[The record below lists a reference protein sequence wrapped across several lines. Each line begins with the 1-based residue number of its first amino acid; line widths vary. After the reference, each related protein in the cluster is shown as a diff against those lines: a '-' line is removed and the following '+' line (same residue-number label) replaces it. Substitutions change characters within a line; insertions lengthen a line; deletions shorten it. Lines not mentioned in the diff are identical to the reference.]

1 MKVEHDELRIG
12 DTIELADEPATVLD
26 VVPWP
31 GGWPNPY
38 GTGCSRVAIERPAVG
53 TSNPGA
59 RGTYYLGSPVRLL
72 ERPVLV

>member
-26 VVPWP
+26 VVPWV
-31 GGWPNPY
+31 GG
-38 GTGCSRVAIERPAVG
+38 RPSGLAG
-53 TSNPGA
+53 RAAGLRWGRRTPGA

>member
-1 MKVEHDELRIG
+1 MTKVEHDELRIG

-26 VVPWP
+26 VVAWV
-31 GGWPNPY
+31 G
-38 GTGCSRVAIERPAVG
+38 GCSRVAIERPAAG
-53 TSNPGA
+53 TSAPGA